1 MEIWHRARFDLSDK
15 PHFQSI
21 LDEFGVKY
29 KISPFPGMPTGGLVT
44 FDITE
49 TEPAWSAVGRWI
61 QTGQARSVYN
71 TVFTPDEILQ
81 AEWIR
86 LIPVHEQGYAQPH
99 TDNVSK
105 NWRAITRDNT
115 CPQCGAGYR
124 QKAPYRLEKE
134 PHLGRYDFMSLFA
147 TYGVF
152 CTPRVVTAL
161 KAHEFRGYEVC
172 DALIHRTK
180 QPSTVVSQ
188 LVFPLIAAPGLAD
201 VDKVLSD
208 ENVKELIASAGREW
222 HATCPHCGITKY
234 APHMRG
240 YMHVHREAFPPDTDA
255 VQSYEWFGSGHGAY
269 REIFISRRFAQLIL
283 DEGWRGLGLKPV
295 ELV

>member
-1 MEIWHRARFDLSDK
+1 MEIRHRIAISPITD
-15 PHFQSI
+15 PHLESI
-21 LDEFGVKY
+21 LGEFGVKY
-29 KISPFPGMPTGGLVT
+29 KIWPLPDTLKGLIT
-44 FDITE
+44 FDIEE
-49 TEPAWSAVGRWI
+49 TEPAWKVVCEWARTGRV
-61 QTGQARSVYN
+61 SNVYD
-71 TVFTPDEILQ
+71 TVFTPDEIRQ

-86 LIPVHEQGYAQPH
+86 LIPMHEQGYAQP
-99 TDNVSK
+99 K
-105 NWRAITRDNT
+105 NLGWIRLVYDDV

-152 CTPRVVTAL
+152 CTPKVVTAL
-161 KAHEFRGYEVC
+161 KAHEFRGYEVW

-208 ENVKELIASAGREW
+208 EGVKELIASAGGEW
-222 HATCPHCGITKY
+222 HATCPHCSITKY
-234 APHMRG
+234 TPHMRG
-240 YMHVHREAFPPDTDA
+240 YMHVHREAFPPDTDV
-255 VQSYEWFGSGHGAY
+255 VQSYEWFGSGHAAY
-269 REIFISRRFAQLIL
+269 REIFISKRFARLIL
-283 DEGWRGLGLKPV
+283 DEGWRGLRLKPV
-295 ELV
+295 ELI